1 MRKEVLGGL
10 TRDQLEIQLKH
21 LENYIEKLID
31 ENKSLKQQNDCLKN
45 IFETAYIPESA
56 ESMMRKAGF
65 SEETIDSARERIKS
79 LERELK
85 AKNTALKQH
94 IKDMEDICDGSCF
107 SDYEPQLAED
117 DDISLFNYECIKQWT
132 NKSNLKKKIAELQ
145 DQHQQDCIRY
155 NDMRTAYLVTLDEL
169 ARLREQFGVGR

>member
-21 LENYIEKLID
+21 SENYIEKLID

-45 IFETAYIPESA
+45 IFETAYIPKSA
-56 ESMMRKAGF
+56 ESMMRNAGF
-65 SEETIDSARERIKS
+65 SEEVIDSAKERIES

-85 AKNTALKQH
+85 AENKALKHH

-107 SDYEPQLAED
+107 SDYEELPYGDEPEEKDAL
-117 DDISLFNYECIKQWT
+117 
-132 NKSNLKKKIAELQ
+132 IAKLQ
-145 DQHQQDCIRY
+145 DQHQQDCIRI
-155 NDMRTAYLVTLDEL
+155 NDLTTTVHVLSGLYSTLRKNAGMD
-169 ARLREQFGVGR
+169 

>member
-21 LENYIEKLID
+21 SENYIEKLID

-107 SDYEPQLAED
+107 SDYEELPYGNEPEEKDAL
-117 DDISLFNYECIKQWT
+117 
-132 NKSNLKKKIAELQ
+132 IAKLQ

-169 ARLREQFGVGR
+169 ARLREQFGAGK